1 MDATLYLKFYV
12 DRFSLSSCSRFPLR
26 QYHYVDSAKS
36 WYEARQSC
44 RENFTDLATFESMD
58 DINRLQPPFKN
69 TQAWIGLWDD
79 PNAWQTSMGNQSNSW
94 RWSATGETSKTG
106 FKSWYSPNP
115 DFYRG
120 GETCVIIRNKGVW
133 GDIDCASSLG
143 FLCFNVTEQNQK
155 VYFYIGQSLSWS
167 SAQNYC
173 REHYLDL
180 AMIENQEENTR
191 AGSAAPSSP
200 LTWIGLYREPWTWSD
215 QSHSTFRN
223 NNPAGLT
230 NPSGG
235 HCVLE
240 NTDGHLWD
248 NQDCSV
254 KNRFI
259 CQQGDDSVQVP
270 HRTRTLLCDCLFCLA
285 QFPG

>member
-1 MDATLYLKFYV
+1 
-12 DRFSLSSCSRFPLR
+12 
-26 QYHYVDSAKS
+26 
-36 WYEARQSC
+36 
-44 RENFTDLATFESMD
+44 
-58 DINRLQPPFKN
+58 
-69 TQAWIGLWDD
+69 
-79 PNAWQTSMGNQSNSW
+79 
-94 RWSATGETSKTG
+94 
-106 FKSWYSPNP
+106 
-115 DFYRG
+115 
-120 GETCVIIRNKGVW
+120 
-133 GDIDCASSLG
+133 
-143 FLCFNVTEQNQK
+143 
-155 VYFYIGQSLSWS
+155 
-167 SAQNYC
+167 
-173 REHYLDL
+173 
-180 AMIENQEENTR
+180 MIENQEENTR

-259 CQQGDDSVQVP
+259 CQQVSRMRPPSG
-270 HRTRTLLCDCLFCLA
+270 
-285 QFPG
+285 

>member
-1 MDATLYLKFYV
+1 MFLKGASF
-12 DRFSLSSCSRFPLR
+12 
-26 QYHYVDSAKS
+26 
-36 WYEARQSC
+36 
-44 RENFTDLATFESMD
+44 
-58 DINRLQPPFKN
+58 
-69 TQAWIGLWDD
+69 
-79 PNAWQTSMGNQSNSW
+79 
-94 RWSATGETSKTG
+94 
-106 FKSWYSPNP
+106 
-115 DFYRG
+115 
-120 GETCVIIRNKGVW
+120 ETCKKAAERKRVKM
-133 GDIDCASSLG
+133 L
-143 FLCFNVTEQNQK
+143 NQK
-155 VYFYIGQSLSWS
+155 VYFYIGQSMSWS

-191 AGSAAPSSP
+191 AGSAAPSSL

-230 NPSGG
+230 NPGGG

-259 CQQGDDSVQVP
+259 C
-270 HRTRTLLCDCLFCLA
+270 RTRAL
-285 QFPG
+285 PGGMDKN

>member
-1 MDATLYLKFYV
+1 MNAVSSSSPPTVLMPRPMHLYGGLTVRLCGFLGCLGPWRVVEEWLKRLKALADRKCQLVCFLFTEKDLFLNTTISEVFYFYV
-12 DRFSLSSCSRFPLR
+12 
-26 QYHYVDSAKS
+26 A
-36 WYEARQSC
+36 
-44 RENFTDLATFESMD
+44 
-58 DINRLQPPFKN
+58 
-69 TQAWIGLWDD
+69 
-79 PNAWQTSMGNQSNSW
+79 
-94 RWSATGETSKTG
+94 
-106 FKSWYSPNP
+106 
-115 DFYRG
+115 
-120 GETCVIIRNKGVW
+120 
-133 GDIDCASSLG
+133 
-143 FLCFNVTEQNQK
+143 VTEQNQK
-155 VYFYIGQSLSWS
+155 VYFYIGQSRSWS

-223 NNPAGLT
+223 NIPAGLT

-240 NTDGHLWD
+240 NTDDHLWD

-254 KNRFI
+254 KNGFI

>member
-1 MDATLYLKFYV
+1 MT
-12 DRFSLSSCSRFPLR
+12 
-26 QYHYVDSAKS
+26 
-36 WYEARQSC
+36 
-44 RENFTDLATFESMD
+44 
-58 DINRLQPPFKN
+58 
-69 TQAWIGLWDD
+69 
-79 PNAWQTSMGNQSNSW
+79 
-94 RWSATGETSKTG
+94 
-106 FKSWYSPNP
+106 
-115 DFYRG
+115 
-120 GETCVIIRNKGVW
+120 
-133 GDIDCASSLG
+133 ASSTEKVCVLACG
-143 FLCFNVTEQNQK
+143 RGWRDRLFLEGNQK

-191 AGSAAPSSP
+191 AGIAAPSSP

-240 NTDGHLWD
+240 NTDDHLWD
-248 NQDCSV
+248 NQDCTV

-259 CQQGDDSVQVP
+259 CQQGDGSIQVP